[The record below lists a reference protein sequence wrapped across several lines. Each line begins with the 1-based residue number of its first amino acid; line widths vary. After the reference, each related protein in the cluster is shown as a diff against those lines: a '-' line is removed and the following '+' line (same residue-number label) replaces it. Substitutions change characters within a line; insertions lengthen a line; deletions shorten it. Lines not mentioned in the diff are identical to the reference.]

1 MDFEKILFDLQPIIG
16 APNIDAIPLDA
27 DSQER
32 YLSILDEVAVFFRA
46 EHNRIIAGSSGLL
59 KSLLRVLKEALPKC
73 FDDAQSTAFWWSF
86 ASELIRCVA
95 NSLVD
100 NDDNRKILFEEGS
113 TILDRYVGRI
123 LVLNHKDNEELLL
136 RTLAMTKNMC
146 LENNDYVHKFSKLQL
161 PLLSYLRQEDDKSLI
176 LVSSQ
181 LLRDFLGAEQN
192 VSLEDLQFFADH
204 MWKWSQEVIDLSGI
218 PEEVD
223 NDELVDPALAILSN
237 FTQCL
242 ELVVS
247 KESFLDFG
255 NSLVSLI
262 QTRLLQTLE
271 ELWPKQFDNKLI
283 HMRRIITCIGHIS
296 AQESTENKNERE
308 ICYETIRKSNN
319 GYKLGAVFMIL
330 SNSIASANEAPQ
342 VTKEISFQEL
352 IQAASKLTD
361 PMQMQG
367 FLTVFTKLLTVST
380 AMEIETETIR
390 DLSHILK
397 KTSDQSIFFQD
408 LSPLLDA
415 LLNKIFSTLP
425 SSTVH
430 DLLSEPYSLLLS
442 ILGDCDSN
450 TSCLALDKLLV
461 SSKTMPSTVTEP
473 LWRNACKFQDQV
485 ASGEK
490 NISIFYIFQLA
501 KTFGILLKNLESDQ
515 EPLEDNFKPW
525 LVQLLEFIK
534 PLKAKNDQASKSAV
548 NNGKF
553 VATML
558 LRLLDHTNDAE
569 QDKHLKVLAKEL
581 L

>member
-319 GYKLGAVFMIL
+319 G
-330 SNSIASANEAPQ
+330 
-342 VTKEISFQEL
+342 
-352 IQAASKLTD
+352 
-361 PMQMQG
+361 
-367 FLTVFTKLLTVST
+367 
-380 AMEIETETIR
+380 
-390 DLSHILK
+390 
-397 KTSDQSIFFQD
+397 
-408 LSPLLDA
+408 
-415 LLNKIFSTLP
+415 
-425 SSTVH
+425 
-430 DLLSEPYSLLLS
+430 
-442 ILGDCDSN
+442 
-450 TSCLALDKLLV
+450 
-461 SSKTMPSTVTEP
+461 
-473 LWRNACKFQDQV
+473 
-485 ASGEK
+485 
-490 NISIFYIFQLA
+490 
-501 KTFGILLKNLESDQ
+501 
-515 EPLEDNFKPW
+515 
-525 LVQLLEFIK
+525 
-534 PLKAKNDQASKSAV
+534 
-548 NNGKF
+548 
-553 VATML
+553 
-558 LRLLDHTNDAE
+558 
-569 QDKHLKVLAKEL
+569 
-581 L
+581 